1 VPGVRTLVV
10 WCPDWPVVAT
20 GASPDAVMAVVA
32 ANRVVACSAPARAE
46 GVRRGLRR
54 REAQGR
60 CPGLEVVEA
69 DPGRDARAFEPVAM
83 AVEAFTSGIEIIRP
97 GVIALGTRGP
107 SRYFGGDQALAEKI
121 AEAVDA
127 VTGAAPRTA
136 RANEGGGDQPVEGW
150 PGCRVGV
157 ADGRFPA
164 EQAARLAGRRRVV
177 VVEAGRSGPFVAPLP
192 VSALPYPDLVSL
204 FARLAIRTLG
214 ELAALP
220 APSVLARFGPDGAE
234 AHRLARGLDPR
245 PLAARIPPPDMAVSA
260 VIDPPAQRID
270 TAAFLA
276 RSLAEELHGRL
287 GALGLGCTRVAI
299 EAETEHGEHLVRLW
313 RHDGMLTAGAMAERV
328 RWQLDGW
335 LRRGGTSAGL
345 ILLRLIPDEVRPDG
359 GRQLGFWGGATDDE
373 GVARTLARVQG
384 LLGPD
389 GVVTAVLGGGRS
401 PAEQVRLVPWGD
413 PREPSRPG
421 RPHELAGE
429 RAAEGAGGPAVPLR
443 RRGRTGRRS
452 PVGIEIPAWPGQIP
466 GPAPALVHVAPPPA
480 EVCDAAGEAVTVSGR
495 GVLSADPAAISIA
508 GGGWQRVEGWSGPW
522 PVEERW
528 WDTGRRRAR
537 LQVAVAGGAAH
548 LLNREAGRWWV
559 EATYD

>member
-1 VPGVRTLVV
+1 MAGTRTLVV
-10 WCPDWPVVAT
+10 WCPDWPVVAS
-20 GASPDAVMAVVA
+20 GAPPDAVVAVVA

-46 GVRRGLRR
+46 GIRRGLRR

-69 DPGRDARAFEPVAM
+69 DPGRDARAFEPVAA
-83 AVEAFTSGIEIIRP
+83 AVEAFTPAVEISRP
-97 GVIALGTRGP
+97 GMIALATRGP
-107 SRYFGGDQALAEKI
+107 SRYFGGDRALAEKI
-121 AEAVDA
+121 AGAVDA
-127 VTGAAPRTA
+127 ITGAVPSFLPADPSV
-136 RANEGGGDQPVEGW
+136 GGH

-164 EQAARLAGRRRVV
+164 EAAARSAGRERIV
-177 VVEAGRSGPFVAPLP
+177 VVEAGQSGPFVAPLP
-192 VSALPYPDLVSL
+192 VSTIPYPELASL
-204 FARLAIRTLG
+204 LIRLAVRTLG

-220 APSVLARFGPDGAE
+220 ASSVLARFGPDGAE

-245 PLAARIPPPDMAVSA
+245 PLAARTPPPDLAVSA
-260 VIDPPAQRID
+260 LIDPPAERVD

-276 RSLAEELHGRL
+276 RALAEELHGRL

-313 RHDGMLTAGAMAERV
+313 RHDGTLTAGAIAERV

-335 LRRGGTSAGL
+335 LRQGGTSGGL
-345 ILLRLIPDEVRPDG
+345 TLLRLVPDEVRPDG
-359 GRQLGFWGGATDDE
+359 GRQLGFWGGATDEE

-413 PREPSRPG
+413 PREPYRPG
-421 RPHELAGE
+421 RPGLWGEKAAGVTSE
-429 RAAEGAGGPAVPLR
+429 PAGSAPRGAGKR
-443 RRGRTGRRS
+443 RRTAA
-452 PVGIEIPAWPGQIP
+452 GIEIPTWPGQLP
-466 GPAPALVHVAPPPA
+466 GAAPAVVHVPPLGA
-480 EVCDAAGEAVTVSGR
+480 EVHDAAGGAVGVSGR
-495 GVLSADPAAISIA
+495 GVLSAPPATVAVA
-508 GGGWQRVEGWSGPW
+508 GGPWQPVEAWAGPW

-528 WDTGRRRAR
+528 WDAGRRRAR

-548 LLNREAGRWWV
+548 LLAREVGRWWV